1 MLSFLSLFFAYET
14 EFFWKR
20 MHPPRG
26 IWIPHYACS
35 LKFPEF
41 WKVQVHHVAWSLKF
55 GFPHR
60 DLPTEEKKIKQR
72 KSRMTKQGIGFEVK
86 LQRGITL
93 DIPNEIMRFKRKFV
107 LLSTSKKIGGGVL
120 IYRYDIILNFYLDS

>member
-1 MLSFLSLFFAYET
+1 MVIEV
-14 EFFWKR
+14 W
-20 MHPPRG
+20 
-26 IWIPHYACS
+26 
-35 LKFPEF
+35 
-41 WKVQVHHVAWSLKF
+41 
-55 GFPHR
+55 FPHR